1 MQAWLNKLHYSNKI
15 DDCIVFKKIEEKE
28 VDLCVLIG
36 EEP

>member
-15 DDCIVFKKIEEKE
+15 DDCIVFKKVEEK